1 MHFTILAPNVNLTT
15 NVFLVIAN
23 IINLVYNIPQI
34 VKTYKSKSTKDFS
47 GWFLSLRVVG
57 NIIWVAY
64 AIEVDSLL
72 MLINNVVTV
81 ISSMFI
87 GYYKILEY
95 RIESYEKINNLH
107 NDSELTDVIIQKDY
121 IETINSI
128 ETTTDDDCKIFCHK
142 SS

>member
-1 MHFTILAPNVNLTT
+1 MHFTILDPNVNLTT
-15 NVFLVIAN
+15 NIFLVIAN

-95 RIESYEKINNLH
+95 KTESYETINNLN

-121 IETINSI
+121 IESINSI
-128 ETTTDDDCKIFCHK
+128 ETTTDDETYEIKLN
-142 SS
+142 